1 MLVKVKVK
9 VIVKG
14 CVLYTLGMSYRFG
27 LHLRARVTVVV
38 TLEKFYYVR
47 GGSNGCGIDALG
59 LKLRKSWPLKEPF
72 VGSSAESVVRLTSKS
87 VEGTSLPLQGVDN
100 IHGGDSLSLS
110 VLSVGDGI
118 TDDVLEED
126 LEYST
131 SLLVDQA
138 ADSLHTTSPSQTPDG
153 GLSDTL
159 DVITEHLPVTLGAT
173 LSKTLSS
180 FATSGHVAFERSKC

>member
-1 MLVKVKVK
+1 M
-9 VIVKG
+9 
-14 CVLYTLGMSYRFG
+14 
-27 LHLRARVTVVV
+27 
-38 TLEKFYYVR
+38 
-47 GGSNGCGIDALG
+47 
-59 LKLRKSWPLKEPF
+59 
-72 VGSSAESVVRLTSKS
+72 RLTSKS
-87 VEGTSLPLQGVDN
+87 VEGTSLPLQGVDDV
-100 IHGGDSLSLS
+100 HGSDSLSLS

-126 LEYST
+126 LEHST

-180 FATSGHVAFERSKC
+180 FATSGHVD